1 MKAISFSGCFK
12 SFSVNF
18 ASLLPF
24 LDKCLMRYLLTRI
37 KAVSVPEKKAERMS
51 NMARSVKSVP
61 SGISSL
67 NYGDSYVVRTV
78 IF

>member
-1 MKAISFSGCFK
+1 M
-12 SFSVNF
+12 
-18 ASLLPF
+18 PF

-37 KAVSVPEKKAERMS
+37 KAVSVAAKKADRIS

-67 NYGDSYVVRTV
+67 NYGDSYVIRIA